1 MSQLSTPGPAA
12 RLMSRPYALLVL
24 TTLFWGGNSVAGK
37 AAVGNI
43 DPYLFIVLRWA
54 GALLVILPFA
64 LGPVRRDWAI
74 LSARWWLYLFYGAV
88 GFALFNVLI
97 YVAAHFTSAVNNS
110 IDQVAIN
117 IFVMLLNFAAFRTRV
132 RPLQLLGVAVTI
144 VGVAL
149 TATHGDLRRILNLDI
164 NFGDFLVLCASLAY
178 AIYSVTLRYRP
189 PTSWLSFLF
198 AGFLGATIAAIVFEL
213 TLGGGGFASALV
225 KVTPL
230 GWALVAYTIVFPSI
244 ISQMFYVRGVE
255 LIGPN
260 RASLFINLIPLFG
273 AIGAVLIL
281 GERLEPFH
289 FVAGALIVAG
299 IGLAEWSARRTAALP
314 PPPSTPASPSA
325 RA

>member
-1 MSQLSTPGPAA
+1 MSEPKSPSLTGS
-12 RLMSRPYALLVL
+12 LMSRPYTLLVL

-43 DPYLFIVLRWA
+43 DPYLFILLRWS
-54 GALLVILPFA
+54 GALLVLIPFA

-74 LSARWWLYLFYGAV
+74 LRARWWLYLFYGAV
-88 GFALFNVLI
+88 GFALFNALI

-110 IDQVAIN
+110 IDQVTIN
-117 IFVMLLNFAAFRTRV
+117 IFVMLLNFVVFRTGV
-132 RPLQLLGVAVTI
+132 RPLQLVGVALTI
-144 VGVAL
+144 LGVAL
-149 TATHGDLRRILNLDI
+149 TATHGDLSRILSLDI
-164 NFGDFLVLCASLAY
+164 NLGDFLVLCAALAY

-189 PTSWLSFLF
+189 ATSWLSFLF
-198 AGFLGATIAAIVFEL
+198 ATFLGATIAAIVFEF
-213 TLGGGGFASALV
+213 TLGSPNPGTSLAQ
-225 KVTPL
+225 VTPL

-273 AIGAVLIL
+273 AVGAVLIL
-281 GERLEPFH
+281 GEQLQPFH
-289 FVAGALIVAG
+289 LLAGALIVAG
-299 IGLAEWSARRTAALP
+299 IGLAEWGARRTPAAP
-314 PPPSTPASPSA
+314 ATPSTPAPPSA